1 MGERNMSNQR
11 GPLKDKR
18 LYSLLLICYFI
29 IYFLAAGLELP
40 LGKLANYL
48 LGISYT
54 LLLIIFGLLNR
65 KKLFSK
71 LSWKD
76 FFVGLILGLA
86 ILLAE
91 LLILFIFMVINHV
104 HIGSLNTINIM
115 ALVKKQPVFMVYVI
129 LIAPLLEE
137 LVFRQALF
145 VMFYNGIDKV
155 ISNKI
160 KPRVIWWLS
169 ALLVG
174 LVFGMV
180 HGDSTILPYLLISIY
195 LQGIYHRYK
204 DIRVGMISHFI
215 FNLLTVLLLTM
226 R

>member
-18 LYSLLLICYFI
+18 LYSLLVICYFI

-71 LSWKD
+71 LSWKN

-104 HIGSLNTINIM
+104 HIGSLNTANVM
-115 ALVKKQPVFMVYVI
+115 ELVKRQPVFIVYVVV
-129 LIAPLLEE
+129 IAPLLEE

-145 VMFYNGIDKV
+145 VMLYNGINKV
-155 ISNKI
+155 ISAKI
-160 KPRVIWWLS
+160 KPRLIWWLS

-174 LVFGMV
+174 IVFGMV
-180 HGDSTILPYLLISIY
+180 HGDNTVLPYLLISLY

-215 FNLLTVLLLTM
+215 FNLLTVLLLTI